1 MSVAELKNDIHR
13 LVVNTEDESI
23 LINIRTYFGELAK
36 QTDWWDNLS
45 EKQHQRILTGNEQ
58 LDSGRVVLNSEV
70 RRKVN
75 ALLNK

>member
-23 LINIRTYFGELAK
+23 LINIRTYFGELAT

-45 EKQHQRILTGNEQ
+45 EKQHQSIFTGNDQ
-58 LDSGRVVLNSEV
+58 LDSGHVVLNSEV